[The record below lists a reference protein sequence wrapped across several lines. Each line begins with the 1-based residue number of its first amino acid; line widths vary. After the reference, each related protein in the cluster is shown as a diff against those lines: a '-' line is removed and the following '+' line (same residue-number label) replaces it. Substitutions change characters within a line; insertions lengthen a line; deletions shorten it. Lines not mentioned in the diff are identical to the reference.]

1 MMHLNEGVIVL
12 ENQAALKIQGFF
24 AAHRLRKQAALY
36 QAIDNNPHSQL
47 LQALHLRFQCMRA
60 VAAAKFPLNKPL
72 EDKEQIVR
80 VINAVTKLAKEKGIT
95 NITAVAQIF
104 QHNILLSTMVQV
116 PYYDTIWRK
125 SHYGKRDIQ
134 KLVNHAYTQLRHL
147 VLSFNLSI
155 DCLHEKECYTPE
167 EVLALARDI
176 IQHAS
181 KTMIEILAKPT
192 SKELHVFSQATFPAV
207 IEKMLANYM
216 TPTTFAH
223 SKGTICLLAQKM
235 TECSPTPVSDLRA
248 KL

>member
-1 MMHLNEGVIVL
+1 M
-12 ENQAALKIQGFF
+12 
-24 AAHRLRKQAALY
+24 
-36 QAIDNNPHSQL
+36 
-47 LQALHLRFQCMRA
+47 
-60 VAAAKFPLNKPL
+60 
-72 EDKEQIVR
+72 
-80 VINAVTKLAKEKGIT
+80 
-95 NITAVAQIF
+95 
-104 QHNILLSTMVQV
+104 

-125 SHYGKRDIQ
+125 SHYGQRDIQ

-147 VLSFNLSI
+147 VLSFNLPV

-216 TPTTFAH
+216 TPTTLAQ
-223 SKGTICLLAQKM
+223 SKGTIHLLAQEM
-235 TECSPTPVSDLRA
+235 TACISLSASTLRA